1 MISSPFLDIPKELL
15 ENIFHFLDIQHVVSI
30 KKMHPFT
37 NIQCECDR
45 SIKKKLDVE
54 RVNHDFHSKYY
65 IRQTLTYLA
74 KDLATVIDLPDPYY
88 IQKIFYDRDK
98 EIKSL
103 IPKIDYT
110 MNIETILANRIKYDK
125 DFNDFYESVL
135 RFYKENMCNTF
146 PTHPTVISIVLDKI
160 AKNIN

>member
-15 ENIFHFLDIQHVVSI
+15 EYIFYYLDIQHVVSI
-30 KKMHPFT
+30 KKLHPFT
-37 NIQCECDR
+37 NIQLECNR
-45 SIKKKLDVE
+45 SISKKLDME
-54 RVNHDFHSKYY
+54 RKNHDSNAKFY
-65 IRQTLTYLA
+65 IRQTLIFLS

-110 MNIETILANRIKYDK
+110 MNIETILINRIKYDK
-125 DFNDFYESVL
+125 DFNDFYESIL
-135 RFYKENMCNTF
+135 RFYKDNKCNTF
-146 PTHPTVISIVLDKI
+146 PTHPVVISFVLDKI